1 MQGQPIAVAGG
12 LHRCRSNGGDR
23 HYRHGTLAALVEG
36 CACLK
41 PRDLGLRPG
50 GGNLKRQTVLLRAT
64 TRGCRAF
71 RFCGW
76 GHGKDVSLGR
86 FTTQRPR
93 KESPVPSQTL

>member
-1 MQGQPIAVAGG
+1 MQRQPIAVAGG

-76 GHGKDVSLGR
+76 GSW
-86 FTTQRPR
+86 
-93 KESPVPSQTL
+93 